1 MKTESKPIKKSLPF
15 ILSAIITLLGL
26 SFSIYGYAMRQSE
39 TYLHNAALLESEGIL
54 NGNNALID
62 QLFIYGMIIFL
73 IGVLAL
79 CVSFYKKYQK
89 KQNPIEIQH
98 QKVKLLK
105 LSQAALLTALCYIG
119 FQYFRIDIPVGT
131 EKTAIH
137 FGNAFCVLAALLLG
151 GLWGGLA
158 GATGMTLADLT
169 SSYVTSAPKT
179 FFLKLMIGLIVGL
192 VAHKLAHINTR
203 TTKTR
208 LARWT
213 VIASI
218 SGMLFNVFADP
229 IVGYFYKTYLL
240 GIPGDLSM
248 TLAKIGAATTFVNA
262 ITSVVIAST
271 LYLSLRPALMG
282 AGIFPS
288 ASKQ

>member
-15 ILSAIITLLGL
+15 ILSVIVTLLGL
-26 SFSIYGYAMRQSE
+26 SFSIYGYVMRQSE
-39 TYLHNAALLESEGIL
+39 TYLQNAALLELEGIL
-54 NGNNALID
+54 KGNNALID

-73 IGVLAL
+73 IGAMAL
-79 CVSFYKKYQK
+79 FVSFYKKYQK
-89 KQNPIEIQH
+89 KQNPIETQH

-192 VAHKLAHINTR
+192 VAHKIAHINAR

-248 TLAKIGAATTFVNA
+248 TLAKISAATTFVNA
-262 ITSVVIAST
+262 ITSVMIAST

-282 AGIFPS
+282 AGIFPTT
-288 ASKQ
+288 